1 MHKRAEHEVQ
11 NLHMQ
16 AFHFVNLTCGGCVY
30 RYLGLMMIS
39 QLGGSCLPK
48 RVASVGRK
56 SVVQFTGHDWGSAA
70 SKGLLVSTK
79 GGAWQFRDPQPDI
92 VGADFEP
99 ADACSMQC
107 AANFS
112 FSLLRQC

>member
-1 MHKRAEHEVQ
+1 M
-11 NLHMQ
+11 
-16 AFHFVNLTCGGCVY
+16 Y